1 MLLLS
6 RHYLRDIIVVL
17 SVIINVQIIRYQ
29 TEDKRMKQFGHI
41 LFLLG
46 IIFAFVAGIGFEHP
60 WLPLGLAIFGIFVG
74 LVNVVDEDT
83 NKFLI
88 TGIAL
93 EVSASAFREFSF
105 MGAAMSDVMIF
116 VGGALLVV
124 AMRVLFATAL
134 STLWK
139 SEK

>member
-1 MLLLS
+1 
-6 RHYLRDIIVVL
+6 
-17 SVIINVQIIRYQ
+17 
-29 TEDKRMKQFGHI
+29 MKQIGHI
-41 LFLLG
+41 LFIMG
-46 IIFAFVAGIGFEHP
+46 ILFAFVAGIGFEHP
-60 WLPLGLAIFGIFVG
+60 WLPVGLAAFGIFVG
-74 LVNVVDEDT
+74 LVNIADIDE

-93 EVSASAFREFSF
+93 EVSASAFRQFSF
-105 MGAAMSDVMIF
+105 LGAAMSDVMIF

-139 SEK
+139 AQE

>member
-1 MLLLS
+1 MQ
-6 RHYLRDIIVVL
+6 R
-17 SVIINVQIIRYQ
+17 
-29 TEDKRMKQFGHI
+29 TGHI

-46 IIFAFVAGIGFEHP
+46 ILFAFIAGMGFEHP
-60 WLPLGLAIFGIFVG
+60 WLPIGLALFGAFVG
-74 LVNVVDEDT
+74 LVNVVNVDT

-93 EVSASAFREFSF
+93 EVSASAFQQFPF
-105 MGAAMSDVMIF
+105 IGAAMSDVMIF

-124 AMRVLFATAL
+124 ALRVLFSTAL

-139 SEK
+139 SQE

>member
-1 MLLLS
+1 M
-6 RHYLRDIIVVL
+6 
-17 SVIINVQIIRYQ
+17 Q
-29 TEDKRMKQFGHI
+29 QFGQV
-41 LFLLG
+41 LFILG

-60 WLPLGLAIFGIFVG
+60 WLPVGLAFFGIFVG
-74 LVNVVDEDT
+74 LVNIVDVDT

-93 EVSASAFREFSF
+93 EVSASAFQQFSYI
-105 MGAAMSDVMIF
+105 GAAMSDVMIF

-124 AMRVLFATAL
+124 AMRVLFKTAL

-139 SEK
+139 THK